1 MSQKVICYLEGNI
14 QTKKG
19 HVWVILYIKLP
30 DKELMDNTNN
40 DNMIKGTTKW
50 YFIESK
56 KTAVVSGKFAVR
68 QSVAQ
73 HLPFKNGEELLIEFD
88 KAKGTVCIKKL

>member
-1 MSQKVICYLEGNI
+1 MND
-14 QTKKG
+14 T
-19 HVWVILYIKLP
+19 
-30 DKELMDNTNN
+30 DDDNL
-40 DNMIKGTTKW
+40 IKGTTKW

-56 KTAVVSGKFAVR
+56 KTGVVSGKFAVR

-88 KAKGTVCIKKL
+88 KAKGTVCIRKL